1 MVNMENYAADVSSA
15 AMTFQQG
22 RPTAMNDLS
31 RRLRKKHNK
40 FDKKPGLQRVH
51 FGLC

>member
-22 RPTAMNDLS
+22 RPTAMNES
-31 RRLRKKHNK
+31 VSTAAQKNW
-40 FDKKPGLQRVH
+40 
-51 FGLC
+51 